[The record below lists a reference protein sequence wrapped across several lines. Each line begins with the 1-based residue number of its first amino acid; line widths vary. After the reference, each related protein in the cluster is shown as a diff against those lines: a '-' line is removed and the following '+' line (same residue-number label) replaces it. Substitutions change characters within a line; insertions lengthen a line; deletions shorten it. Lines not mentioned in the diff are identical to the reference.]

1 ITGLEHLLALKRLY
15 VSSTDLTSLT
25 FLADNKNLEE
35 LYLQRSKIT
44 SITGLEHLPAL
55 KRLGAK
61 DAQKLTSLTFSAENK
76 NLEELD
82 LSETN
87 ITSITGLSLL
97 PKLKFLDITRCD
109 KLETIKIR
117 KGVTII
123 GRLSGLK
130 VEEVEDTHVR

>member
-1 ITGLEHLLALKRLY
+1 NLSYSGVKSITGLEHLLALKRLS
-15 VSSTDLTSLT
+15 VSDTS
-25 FLADNKNLEE
+25 
-35 LYLQRSKIT
+35 
-44 SITGLEHLPAL
+44 G
-55 KRLGAK
+55 
-61 DAQKLTSLTFSAENK
+61 LTSLTFSAENK